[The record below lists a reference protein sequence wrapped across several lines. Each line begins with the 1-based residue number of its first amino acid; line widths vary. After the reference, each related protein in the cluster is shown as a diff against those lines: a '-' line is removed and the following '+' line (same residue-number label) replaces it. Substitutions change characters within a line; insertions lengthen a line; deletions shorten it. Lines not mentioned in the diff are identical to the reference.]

1 MALILVA
8 EDDPGTRKL
17 LAAVLER
24 SGHDVLQPK
33 TAQAWASVRSYRP

>member
-8 EDDPGTRKL
+8 EDDMGTRKL

-24 SGHDVLQPK
+24 SVLVVVL
-33 TAQAWASVRSYRP
+33 AEVGV